1 MSYKVPYSTLP
12 DLGELQSGDYV
23 PMLRPP
29 FDEGKAFVSDFKAAI
44 SPSKVF
50 RAEMRQSGTDAPEVL
65 TEFENQIGAIV
76 WAYLGVG
83 EYSGT
88 LSNAFAGFV
97 PFQDYVFG
105 LGQFGKPYYYSI
117 EKINNDA
124 VKLKTFND
132 TWAQSDD
139 MLLNT
144 TVNFYI
150 YG

>member
-1 MSYKVPYSTLP
+1 MYKIPYSTLP
-12 DLGELQSGDYV
+12 DLGALQSGDYV

-44 SPSKVF
+44 SPSKMYRV
-50 RAEMRQSGTDAPEVL
+50 EMSQSGGGAPTIV
-65 TEFENQIGAIV
+65 TEFENQIGAIA
-76 WAYLGVG
+76 WTYLGVG
-83 EYSGT
+83 EYAGI
-88 LSNAFAGFV
+88 LSNAFNIV

-105 LGQFGKPYYYSI
+105 LGQFGKSYYYSI
-117 EKINNDA
+117 EKINIDA

-132 TWAQSDD
+132 SWVQSDN

-150 YG
+150 YA

>member
-1 MSYKVPYSTLP
+1 MAYKIPYSTLP
-12 DLGELQSGDYV
+12 DLGALQSGDYV

-44 SPSKVF
+44 SPSKVY
-50 RAEMRQSGTDAPEVL
+50 RVEMTQTGTNAPTIV

-76 WAYLGVG
+76 WTYLGVG
-83 EYSGT
+83 EYAGT
-88 LSNAFAGFV
+88 LSNAFNIV

-117 EKINNDA
+117 EKISVDA
-124 VKLKTFND
+124 VKLKTFNES
-132 TWAQSDD
+132 WGQSDD

-150 YG
+150 YA